1 MPRAPMPR
9 RSPRNGAPN
18 PRRSPRKPINPD
30 RYRALHNVT
39 APKVGDTIMYI
50 GKCRFLKTDRKPRAV
65 IIAMYANGRYDIELL
80 FNGSQLYCDLS
91 EMVPV
96 DGDYS
101 HYRRLKRA

>member
-1 MPRAPMPR
+1 MPR

-65 IIAMYANGRYDIELL
+65 IFVVHAN
-80 FNGSQLYCDLS
+80 NLYCDLS
-91 EMVPV
+91 DLVPV
-96 DGDYS
+96 DGDYN
-101 HYRRLKRA
+101 HYLRLKRA